1 MKAAGRLQDRR
12 ATLSAATCTA
22 LALVAAA
29 ITILASARTI
39 PAVLHGTLFDPD
51 SYMRLVRIRQGFAA
65 GHLVNIVLG
74 DDSGHPLVVEWSRLF
89 DAVIVALAAPLAP
102 FIGWTRALFAA
113 GVATGPLSAGLLA
126 VGLAFAAS
134 PLTGGRWI
142 WAPAIIAPLL
152 PGIRSF
158 NVVGIVHYHIAQ
170 VALTAIAIGCTLRA
184 GAGDRRMAWA
194 AGLWGGLAIWMM
206 PETMPFVVLGFG
218 ALGYLWLFRRLGFIL
233 VRIGAG
239 FAATLWF
246 ALWIDPPHG
255 GMLTPEIDRLS
266 IVYAMLGLA
275 IATSCVGLAWL
286 DRYAPE
292 TRRASLGLI
301 GATCVFAVWL
311 AAYPE
316 VALGPYGLIPAKA
329 MHIFFGS
336 INEDQPTDTLALA
349 ASRLGPALLGLG
361 YILHRF
367 WRCRHLPAFAGIWL
381 IAAVGLTLAAGLTAR
396 MMIFQQYP
404 AAFAAGLAPVALHD
418 ISARFASTPRRAAT
432 LRLGLVWLPVV
443 LAYVPALALAAGRSA
458 TPGNQER
465 CSLRAASALL
475 APATGR
481 IVLTDPSLVPELLYR
496 TRVIGVGSLY
506 HHGLRAFMRDWKAW
520 RTPAGVAEPAAVRST
535 GAAFVLFCRADGA
548 HSALGHGA
556 AADALWPLLTSGQ
569 TPSWLQPLGHA
580 GGYRL
585 YRIRI
590 SAR

>member
-1 MKAAGRLQDRR
+1 MKAACQTHDQGR
-12 ATLSAATCTA
+12 TVSAATYTGLA
-22 LALVAAA
+22 LAAAA
-29 ITILASARTI
+29 ITVLASARTI
-39 PAVLHGTLFDPD
+39 PAVMHGTLIDPD
-51 SYMRLVRIRQGFAA
+51 SYMRLVRIHQGFAA
-65 GHLVNIVLG
+65 GHLVNVVLG
-74 DDSGHPLVVEWSRLF
+74 DDSGHPLIVEWSRLF
-89 DAVIVALAAPLAP
+89 DAAIVALAAPLAP
-102 FIGWTRALFAA
+102 FIGWSHALFAA

-126 VGLAFAAS
+126 IGLAFAAA

-142 WAPAIIAPLL
+142 WASAIIAPLL

-158 NVVGIVHYHIAQ
+158 NDVGIVHYHIAQ

-206 PETMPFVVLGFG
+206 PETMPFVMLGFG
-218 ALGYLWLFRRLGFIL
+218 ALGYLWLFRHLGFIL
-233 VRIGAG
+233 IRIGAG
-239 FAATLWF
+239 FASTLWL

-266 IVYAMLGLA
+266 IIYAMLGLA
-275 IATSCVGLAWL
+275 TAAICAGLAWL
-286 DRYAPE
+286 DRHALE
-292 TRRASLGLI
+292 TRRAALGLV
-301 GATCVFAVWL
+301 GATCIFAVWL
-311 AAYPE
+311 SIYPE

-367 WRCRHLPAFAGIWL
+367 WRCRHTPAFAGIWL
-381 IAAVGLTLAAGLTAR
+381 IAAAGLTLGVCLTAR

-404 AAFAAGLAPVALHD
+404 AAFAAGLAPVALHE
-418 ISARFASTPRRAAT
+418 ISARFSSRPRQAAT
-432 LRLGLVWLPVV
+432 LRLGLVWLPVL
-443 LAYVPALALAAGRSA
+443 LAYAPALALAAGRNA
-458 TPGNQER
+458 MPGSHAH
-465 CSLRAASALL
+465 CSLRSASALL
-475 APATGR
+475 APAAGR

-496 TRVIGVGSLY
+496 TRIIGVGSLY

-520 RTPAGVAEPAAVRST
+520 RTPAGAAEPAAVRAT
-535 GAAFVLFCRADGA
+535 GASFVLFCQADGTV
-548 HSALGHGA
+548 SALGKGA
-556 AADALWPLLTSGQ
+556 PVDALWSLLTLGQ
-569 TPSWLQPLGHA
+569 TPSWLQLLGHA

-585 YRIRI
+585 YKIRL